1 MFKAVSAL
9 QGVSFNDGIA
19 EVRKLGLRGMITLRG
34 DLADKKLIKAV
45 KGFAGRMPE
54 PRTVA
59 LKDDNIAAWMSSD
72 ELLLMVP
79 HEDVSSTIETLNA
92 SLQGTH
98 FLAANVSDAR
108 GVFEVIGPHA
118 REDLVL
124 AIERKV
130 IVELRDQNVG
140 QQVWPRHAAGDRTA
154 WRGLLHYLFAAAA
167 GLLDTGDLHHLHL
180 GRDHVEE
187 FADILAHDT

>member
-19 EVRKLGLRGMITLRG
+19 EVRELGLRGMITLRG

-92 SLQGTH
+92 SLKGTH

-108 GVFEVIGPHA
+108 GGVRSDRPALRA
-118 REDLVL
+118 RLWPSLHPWIFPLMHSRWGCFDARVS
-124 AIERKV
+124 RKSP
-130 IVELRDQNVG
+130 LRSG
-140 QQVWPRHAAGDRTA
+140 
-154 WRGLLHYLFAAAA
+154 
-167 GLLDTGDLHHLHL
+167 
-180 GRDHVEE
+180 
-187 FADILAHDT
+187 